1 MSDDFVLNEI
11 VSERSILY
19 FVQIINVYVL
29 CFHYLSFHFSHQL
42 LDQMLTTT
50 FFTVIDHNIVFQ
62 IVQSTLGFHVIN
74 TISPH
79 PASEYNIILKRTR
92 SGGFEF
98 PGNNILCFS
107 PFASGFIW
115 CCNSHSFDWRFVL
128 LLKVVDIGLSSTIA
142 NNPDG
147 ISKIKLNLE
156 CPVDFNDLPY
166 PYPLTSPELYN
177 IIYLKPTWL
186 RRIFPRQLCRS
197 KCSPPA
203 WSVLTSWSCPI
214 CICRQIS
221 PITTHRHVRDIWR
234 CCAILREGA
243 FWHTPNF

>member
-1 MSDDFVLNEI
+1 MGPGYTTAATTGFYPPACNTRQQQLDKE
-11 VSERSILY
+11 
-19 FVQIINVYVL
+19 Q
-29 CFHYLSFHFSHQL
+29 FHFKNDYNGYL
-42 LDQMLTTT
+42 IWMVGI
-50 FFTVIDHNIVFQ
+50 FTP
-62 IVQSTLGFHVIN
+62 IN
-74 TISPH
+74 SL
-79 PASEYNIILKRTR
+79 NMNWQTR
-92 SGGFEF
+92 EKY
-98 PGNNILCFS
+98 LE
-107 PFASGFIW
+107 
-115 CCNSHSFDWRFVL
+115 
-128 LLKVVDIGLSSTIA
+128 KDIGMT
-142 NNPDG
+142 
-147 ISKIKLNLE
+147 
-156 CPVDFNDLPY
+156 
-166 PYPLTSPELYN
+166 YPLTSPELYN